1 MNDEL
6 LIISP
11 LDQDLDVADDDQ
23 ILEKIEKM
31 ILDSIEEKDV
41 HKALN
46 ICKQVYKIALLSGK
60 ALAQVLY
67 LMKIHWN
74 DFGIQDD
81 FYDVMTSVTGLS
93 KHTVQT
99 YPEVHALQAENK
111 VPEAYREDIM
121 KKNIR
126 NLVPIAQ
133 ALNAGYEIDDDEWEE
148 LVDAPDYSTINAK
161 LREIKGKE
169 PRSHALI
176 LMMDR
181 DGGLKAIKNEQQ
193 VYIGFVNISDE
204 NEVVQQAITRL
215 IKGAGVLQM

>member
-11 LDQDLDVADDDQ
+11 LDQNLDVADDDQ
-23 ILEKIEKM
+23 ILEKIERM
-31 ILDSIEEKDV
+31 ILDSIAEKDV
-41 HKALN
+41 HKALS

-67 LMKIHWN
+67 LMKIHWEE
-74 DFGIQDD
+74 FGVGDD
-81 FYDVMTSVTGLS
+81 FYDVMVSATGLS

-111 VPEAYREDIM
+111 IPEAYRDDIM
-121 KKNIR
+121 KKNIK

-148 LVDAPDYSTINAK
+148 LVDAPDFSTVNAK

-181 DGGLKAIKNEQQ
+181 EGGIRAIKGDVQI
-193 VYIGFVNISDE
+193 YIGFLNTSEE
-204 NEVVQQAITRL
+204 NEVAQQAIQRL
-215 IKGAGVLQM
+215 IKGAGILLQ